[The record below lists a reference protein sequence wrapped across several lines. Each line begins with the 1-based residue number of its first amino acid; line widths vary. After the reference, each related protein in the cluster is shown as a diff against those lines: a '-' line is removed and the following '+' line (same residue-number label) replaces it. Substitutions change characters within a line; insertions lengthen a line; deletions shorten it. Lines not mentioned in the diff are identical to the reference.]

1 MKKQCVVRTY
11 PSEHYPIGD
20 KSPTSNLS
28 EHLAAGWI
36 AVFSNPFYMYGG
48 EKGTEYI
55 LEKEC
60 PNAEKNDS

>member
-11 PSEHYPIGD
+11 PLGRCPISE

-36 AVFSNPFYMYGG
+36 VVASNPFYMYGG

-55 LEKEC
+55 LEKEAH
-60 PNAEKNDS
+60 NAAESDS